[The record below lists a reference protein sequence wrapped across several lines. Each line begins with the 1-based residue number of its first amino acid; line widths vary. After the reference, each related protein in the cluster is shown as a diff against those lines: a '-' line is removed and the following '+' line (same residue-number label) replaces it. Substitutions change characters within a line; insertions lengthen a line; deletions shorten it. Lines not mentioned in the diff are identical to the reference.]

1 MELTPQARTLV
12 DGNNF
17 AVVAT
22 INADGTPQQSVVW
35 VLERDGEVLFSTVEG
50 RAKHRN
56 LLRDP
61 RVGVLVLDDANGY
74 HYSEVRGTARIEP
87 DATGSLIE
95 ELSQKY
101 TGEAWVE
108 NSTRPRVIVAVTPEH
123 ITEH

>member
-1 MELTPQARTLV
+1 M
-12 DGNNF
+12 
-17 AVVAT
+17 
-22 INADGTPQQSVVW
+22 W
-35 VLERDGEVLFSTVEG
+35 VRERDGEIVFSTVEG

-56 LLRDP
+56 LLRDS
-61 RVGVLVLDDANGY
+61 RIGVLVLDDANGY

-87 DATGSLIE
+87 DPDGSLIE

-108 NSTRPRVIVAVTPEH
+108 QARTPRVIVAVTPEH